1 MDNIEFIQ
9 KIATLLVQTSPE
21 QRAQLVTMV
30 QNFGNTTEAGAM
42 DRSIGRPP
50 ANIDEM
56 RRADPDYGKSF
67 DERFPNMKRLLN
79 GSRG

>member
-9 KIATLLVQTSPE
+9 KVATLLVQTSPE

-30 QNFGNTTEAGAM
+30 QNFGNTTKAGAM
-42 DRSIGRPP
+42 DRSIGRQPV
-50 ANIDEM
+50 NVDRM
-56 RRADPDYGKSF
+56 MQADPDYGKSF

>member
-1 MDNIEFIQ
+1 M
-9 KIATLLVQTSPE
+9 VQTSPE

-42 DRSIGRPP
+42 DRSIGRTP
-50 ANIDEM
+50 AQ
-56 RRADPDYGKSF
+56 RRWDACGPILITGKSF